1 MINLTASFL
10 LQVIGAYIA
19 TMAAGVILEAPKHLL
34 FPTGFIGAAGYV
46 AYLLALTKTNN
57 AVVATLL
64 GGIVI
69 ALLAQVAA
77 RRLASPVTI
86 FYIPSFF
93 PLVPGVGLY
102 RIAYYYI
109 QGNTQL
115 AGDNLINSILI
126 AGAVALSIFI
136 VDSFLEIYNH
146 LRNKH

>member
-10 LQVIGAYIA
+10 LQVTGAYIA

-34 FPTGFIGAAGYV
+34 FPTGFIGAAGYA
-46 AYLLALTKTNN
+46 AYLLALTQTNN
-57 AVVATLL
+57 AVATLL

-115 AGDNLINSILI
+115 AGDNLIDSILI